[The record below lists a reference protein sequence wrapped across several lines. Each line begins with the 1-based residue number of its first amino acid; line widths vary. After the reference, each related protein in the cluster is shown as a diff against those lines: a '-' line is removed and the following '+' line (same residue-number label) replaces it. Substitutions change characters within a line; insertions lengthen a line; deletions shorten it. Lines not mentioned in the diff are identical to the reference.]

1 MNRPALLAAAAVLL
15 ATPAAAQQMDHSQM
29 PGMQMPAQ
37 APPAPAAASPTAQDD
52 GMANMPG
59 MQAPAQ
65 PAQAPPPSAAP
76 AQPLPPWTGD
86 YAADRYFD
94 PQAMAHARAMVHEEM
109 GGMRFSKVMLNLFEY
124 QVGGKQ
130 NGYRWDGQA
139 WFGGDLNRLVVRSEG
154 EGSVKEGLDS
164 GEVQALYSRAVGR
177 YVDLQGG
184 VRQDFA
190 PRGRTYLT
198 VGAQALFPYWF
209 DVEGALFVST
219 QGDVLARTEGTYD
232 FRLTQRLVLQPRAE
246 LNFAAQNIP
255 EMRTG
260 SGLSNAELG
269 LRLRYEIRREFAPYI
284 GVSWDRK
291 VGKTADYVR
300 AAGEDP
306 AAARFVVG
314 LRAWF

>member
-1 MNRPALLAAAAVLL
+1 MTRFVFVGVAAMLAAA
-15 ATPAAAQQMDHSQM
+15 PAAAQQMDHSQT
-29 PGMQMPAQ
+29 PGMAM
-37 APPAPAAASPTAQDD
+37 
-52 GMANMPG
+52 
-59 MQAPAQ
+59 PAQ
-65 PAQAPPPSAAP
+65 PAPPPWS
-76 AQPLPPWTGD
+76 GD
-86 YAADRYFD
+86 YAADREFD
-94 PQAMAHARAMVHEEM
+94 PQTMAHARAMAREEM

-130 NGYRWDGQA
+130 DGYRWDGQA
-139 WFGGDLNRLVVRSEG
+139 WFGGDINRLVVRSEG
-154 EGSVKEGLDS
+154 EGGAREGLDA

-190 PRGRTYLT
+190 PRARTYLT
-198 VGAQALFPYWF
+198 VGAQALLPFWF
-209 DVEGALFVST
+209 DLEGALFVST

-232 FRLTQRLVLQPRAE
+232 VRLTQRLVLQPRAE
-246 LNFAAQNIP
+246 LNFAAQNSP

-269 LRLRYEIRREFAPYI
+269 LRLRYEIRRELAPYI

-306 AAARFVVG
+306 AATKFVVG
-314 LRAWF
+314 LRTWF